1 MNPQYH
7 HYIPR
12 FLLRNFAID
21 KYERVFEGNI
31 KQQQRKGRRKNKG
44 LKKESRRKA
53 EILQTYDRKKEQLG
67 TSLIGETYGY
77 RDMYKDFN
85 NNDVMHV
92 EEKLSKLECRAS
104 KTIKDILEASQEQNQ
119 VVLLRK
125 DLEDLR
131 KFIFIMN
138 YRNGHRWR
146 QFTGA
151 NFDPSTRSMVKDF
164 MQQQNLKRPEEVWL
178 QNIREILDTPHH
190 EVKDNMKIFK
200 VDRDDYKQRMI
211 EYFLVIWQAGEND
224 EFIVTSNGFG
234 IFEGV
239 TGTIFGSP
247 FGFAYH
253 SFYVISPKLV
263 LVLCPSFFRKEV
275 GQTEILYKMF
285 NGQRSIFEN
294 VPHPAAIPKHVGRV
308 NASRSGS
315 NDEPKFDITNLTDP
329 FDLKSHLFDAALKAN
344 GIKRHMND
352 EFTFSF
358 VKIDSATV
366 HLVNAILLNEV
377 GPDLV
382 LTFVS
387 HSYLYKTIV
396 KYHNHYEDSAK
407 KDFTNLKKKLRTEL
421 NRTHEDD
428 LHLRKNVPAS
438 STFTW
443 NVREMIKNHDKY

>member
-1 MNPQYH
+1 MSSQYH

-21 KYERVFEGNI
+21 KYERIFEGNI
-31 KQQQRKGRRKNKG
+31 KQQQRKGQRKNKG
-44 LKKESRRKA
+44 FKKESRRKA
-53 EILQTYDRKKEQLG
+53 EILQTYDREKDQLG

-85 NNDVMHV
+85 NKDVMHV
-92 EEKLSKLECRAS
+92 EERLSKLEGIAS
-104 KTIKDILEASQEQNQ
+104 KTIKYILKESQEQNQ
-119 VVLLRK
+119 VVLFRK
-125 DLEDLR
+125 NLEDLR

-138 YRNGHRWR
+138 YRNDNRWR
-146 QFTGA
+146 QFTGD
-151 NFDPSTRSMVKDF
+151 NFDPITKLMVKDF

-200 VDRDDYKQRMI
+200 VDRDEYKHRMV
-211 EYFLVIWQAGEND
+211 ECFLIIWQAGEND

-239 TGTIFGSP
+239 SGTSFGLP
-247 FGFAYH
+247 FGFVYH
-253 SFYVISPKLV
+253 LFYVISPKLV
-263 LVLCPSFFRKEV
+263 LVLCPSPFRKEV
-275 GQTEILYKMF
+275 GKTEILYKRF
-285 NGQRSIFEN
+285 GGQRSIFEN
-294 VPHPAAIPKHVGRV
+294 APHPAAIPKHVGRV
-308 NASRSGS
+308 NTSCSGS
-315 NDEPKFDITNLTDP
+315 SNEPKFNITNGTDILDWK
-329 FDLKSHLFDAALKAN
+329 FHKFDAALKAN
-344 GIKRHMND
+344 GIERRWND

-358 VKIDSATV
+358 VKINSATV

-377 GPDLV
+377 KPDLV
-382 LTFVS
+382 LTFFS

-396 KYHNHYEDSAK
+396 KYHKDYKDSVK

-428 LHLRKNVPAS
+428 LHLRKNIPAS
-438 STFTW
+438 STFMW
-443 NVREMIKNHDKY
+443 NVREMN